1 MLLTLKVLRLCGI
14 KVTLKLRVMHLKL
27 LKLYAARIAET
38 VTLMVVL
45 MFVDVKGDDV
55 RVQDVE
61 SWCCWLKVLRVWNM
75 EIDVGEIDIES
86 NASEVV
92 ETLCC

>member
-1 MLLTLKVLRLCGI
+1 
-14 KVTLKLRVMHLKL
+14 
-27 LKLYAARIAET
+27 
-38 VTLMVVL
+38 
-45 MFVDVKGDDV
+45 MFVVVKGDDV